1 MKLGKNSQGKIKAAK
16 PEKQSIRTILF
27 FVVLALTVAMIVWVY
42 SLGKKAE
49 RTVSVAMMAYD
60 VHKNQ
65 LITDTTFKEYKM
77 LEGEF
82 EKYAVAA
89 DNNSRRIIL
98 WDEAGMVVGGFAAYP
113 LHADTVAMWEDFVQS
128 RVDNS
133 NTVLYSFPGKDLVE
147 LDIGT
152 GELSTFS
159 KFLAPGDRINI
170 TALYT
175 EEETLKYIDAQ
186 GNEKEESTNVSR
198 QETVFNGILLAD
210 ILNNDGDSILDMME
224 MYNTL
229 TVYEQ
234 AYYDESDDW
243 KDQTTPAKIL
253 VALTPEEKARY
264 FSFKAKS
271 GAQFFMTVPQKNS
284 Q

>member
-1 MKLGKNSQGKIKAAK
+1 MKLGKNSQGKVKAAK
-16 PEKQSIRTILF
+16 PEKQSFRTLLF
-27 FVVLALTVAMIVWVY
+27 IVVLVVTVAMIVWVY

-49 RTVSVAMMAYD
+49 RTVSVAMIATD
-60 VHKNQ
+60 IHKNQ
-65 LITDTTFKEYKM
+65 LIQDTAFKEYKM

-82 EKYAVAA
+82 EKYAVAE
-89 DNNSRRIIL
+89 NNTRRIIL
-98 WDEAGMVVGGFAAYP
+98 WDEASAVVGGFAAYP
-113 LHADTVAMWEDFVQS
+113 LHADTVAMWENFVQS

-133 NTVLYSFPGKDLVE
+133 KTVLYSFPGKDLVE

-152 GELSTFS
+152 DELDTFS
-159 KFLAPGDRINI
+159 KFLSPGDRINI

-175 EEETLKYIDAQ
+175 EEETLKYTDSE

-210 ILNNDGDSILDMME
+210 ILNGDGDSILDMME

-234 AYYDESDDW
+234 TLYDNDDTW
-243 KDQTTPAKIL
+243 KEQTQPSKIL
-253 VALTPEEKARY
+253 VALTPEEKQRY
-264 FSFKAKS
+264 FTFKAKS
-271 GAQFFMTVPQKNS
+271 SAQFFMTVPQKTE
-284 Q
+284 

>member
-1 MKLGKNSQGKIKAAK
+1 MKLGKNSQGKVKAAK

-27 FVVLALTVAMIVWVY
+27 FVVLAVTVAMIVWVY

-49 RTVSVAMMAYD
+49 RTVSVAMLCYD

-65 LITDTTFKEYKM
+65 MITDTTFKEYKM

-82 EKYAVAA
+82 EKYAPAE
-89 DNNSRRIIL
+89 DKNSRRIVL
-98 WDEAGMVVGGFAAYP
+98 WDEANMVVGGFAAYP
-113 LHADTVAMWEDFVQS
+113 LHADTVAMWEDFVES

-152 GELSTFS
+152 GELGTFS
-159 KFLAPGDRINI
+159 KFLSPGDRINI

-175 EEETLKYIDAQ
+175 EEETLKYVDAQ
-186 GNEKEESTNVSR
+186 GSEKEESTNVSR

-210 ILNNDGDSILDMME
+210 ILNSDGDSILDMME

-234 AYYDESDDW
+234 AAHDESDDW
-243 KDQTTPAKIL
+243 KDKTTPAKIL

-284 Q
+284 

>member
-1 MKLGKNSQGKIKAAK
+1 MKLGKNSQGKVKAAK

-27 FVVLALTVAMIVWVY
+27 IVVLAVTVAMIVWVY

-49 RTVSVAMMAYD
+49 RTVSVAMLCYD

-65 LITDTTFKEYKM
+65 MITDTTFKEYKM

-82 EKYAVAA
+82 EKYAPAE
-89 DNNSRRIIL
+89 DKNSRRIVL
-98 WDEAGMVVGGFAAYP
+98 WDEANMIVGGFAAYP
-113 LHADTVAMWEDFVQS
+113 LHADTVAMWEDFVES

-152 GELSTFS
+152 GELGTFS

-175 EEETLKYIDAQ
+175 EEETLKYVDAQ
-186 GNEKEESTNVSR
+186 HNEKEESTNVSR

-210 ILNNDGDSILDMME
+210 ILNSDGDSILDMME

-234 AYYDESDDW
+234 AAYDDSDEW
-243 KDQTTPAKIL
+243 KDKTTPAKIL
-253 VALTPEEKARY
+253 VALTPEEKSRY

-284 Q
+284 

>member
-1 MKLGKNSQGKIKAAK
+1 MKLGKNSQGKVKAAK

-27 FVVLALTVAMIVWVY
+27 IVVLAVTVAMIVWVY

-49 RTVSVAMMAYD
+49 RTVSVAMLCYD

-65 LITDTTFKEYKM
+65 MITDTTFKEYKM

-82 EKYAVAA
+82 EKYAPAE
-89 DNNSRRIIL
+89 DKNSRRIVL
-98 WDEAGMVVGGFAAYP
+98 WDEANMIVGGFAAYP
-113 LHADTVAMWEDFVQS
+113 LHADTVAMWEDFVES

-152 GELSTFS
+152 GELGTFS
-159 KFLAPGDRINI
+159 KFLSPGDRINI

-175 EEETLKYIDAQ
+175 EEETLKYVDAQ

-210 ILNNDGDSILDMME
+210 ILNSDGDSILDMME

-234 AYYDESDDW
+234 AAYDDSDEW
-243 KDQTTPAKIL
+243 KDKTTPAKIL
-253 VALTPEEKARY
+253 VALTPEEKSRY

-284 Q
+284 